1 MAWLLE
7 GASGAPREFALI
19 ACLHTREGCGFC
31 WQFHR
36 AAPERWHKFNAFYP
50 EQLRRA
56 SGNEPIPHGA
66 LVISHEMPCTNC
78 EVIVERWQFKV
89 YVQK

>member
-1 MAWLLE
+1 MLRLLV
-7 GASGAPREFALI
+7 
-19 ACLHTREGCGFC
+19 CD
-31 WQFHR
+31 
-36 AAPERWHKFNAFYP
+36 AAQPEHK
-50 EQLRRA
+50 QLRRA
-56 SGNEPIPHGA
+56 SGNGPIPHGA